1 MEKKHTIEYLASEIW
16 CFICDVV
23 GFCEHIIEKV
33 GLQI

>member
-1 MEKKHTIEYLASEIW
+1 LASEIW
-16 CFICDVV
+16 CLICDVV

>member
-1 MEKKHTIEYLASEIW
+1 MGKKHAIKFLVSEIW
-16 CFICDVV
+16 YLICDVV